1 MGTNTTA
8 YETGSVT
15 SKDGTVIGYRRFG
28 TGPAALLMHGSMMA
42 SHNFMRLGEALSD
55 RHTVY
60 LPDRRGRGLS
70 DPYGPDFSLQKAAED
85 VQALMDHTGARNVFG
100 LSAGSIPL
108 LQWALTCPAGYKIA
122 LYEPP
127 LQAGAFSPVAW
138 LPRYEREMAQG
149 RLAAA
154 LITVAKGTKDSRL
167 IKALPRAVLVPLM
180 SVALRA
186 QAREA
191 STDVPLTDLIPTMS
205 AEARLVTD
213 ARDLILAATAIRS
226 DVLLLGGSRSAD
238 YFKTALDALQETIPH
253 VQRIELPGLG
263 HLAADNDGQPDRVAK
278 PLADFFDND
287 HPSTDQGTKP

>member
-1 MGTNTTA
+1 MGNNATA

-28 TGPAALLMHGSMMA
+28 TGPAVVLMHGSMMA
-42 SHNFMRLGEALSD
+42 SHNFIRLGEALSD
-55 RHTVY
+55 RFTVY
-60 LPDRRGRGLS
+60 LPDRRGRGMS
-70 DPYGPDFSLQKAAED
+70 GPYGPDFSLQKAAED
-85 VQALMDHTGARNVFG
+85 VQALMEQTGARNVFG

-108 LQWALTCPAGYKIA
+108 LQWAMSCQGGYKIA

-127 LQAGAFSPVAW
+127 LQAGPFSPVAW

-149 RLAAA
+149 RPAAA

-167 IKALPRAVLVPLM
+167 INALPRAVLVPIM

-186 QAREA
+186 QARKA
-191 STDVPLTDLIPTMS
+191 GTDVPLADLIPTMS

-213 ARDLILAATAIRS
+213 AHDLIPATTAIRS
-226 DVLLLGGSRSAD
+226 DVLLLGGSRSAP
-238 YFKTALDALQETIPH
+238 YFKTALHALQEAIPH
-253 VQRIELPGLG
+253 AQRIELPGLG
-263 HLAADNDGQPDRVAK
+263 HLAADNDGHPDRVAK

-287 HPSTDQGTKP
+287 QPSTDQGTKS